1 MLYQDWVSG
10 VDACSA
16 QRVHWK
22 RYEVISQG
30 GVVDLFDSRF
40 LQKLEYLSLVSRR
53 AFRGQLLAHRRTKQ
67 LGSGIEFADH
77 RDYVAGDDYRY
88 LDWNVFARHGQLLLK
103 RFQEEADL
111 HVYLLLDCSRSMG
124 FGTPLKFDYARQIT
138 AALAYIAL
146 ADLDRVSVTAFAHE
160 PLATFPL
167 TRGKQRIVSLLRF
180 LDELHPVGHD
190 TDLRRVS
197 DALVHRAVRTGLTI
211 VISDFFD
218 PRGFQDGMDRLR
230 YHRHE
235 PQLIQLYD
243 ETEANPPLRGEL
255 ELMDV
260 ESETCRAVTVTERTL
275 RQYRRLFADFV
286 ESVRG
291 YARRH
296 GLACVQTPTNVPF
309 DELILQMMRISGNV
323 A

>member
-1 MLYQDWVSG
+1 V
-10 VDACSA
+10 
-16 QRVHWK
+16 
-22 RYEVISQG
+22 E
-30 GVVDLFDSRF
+30 LFDSRF

-67 LGSGIEFADH
+67 VGSGIEFADH

-111 HVYLLLDCSRSMG
+111 HVYLLLDCSRSMAC
-124 FGTPLKFDYARQIT
+124 GTPPKFDYARQIT

-146 ADLDRVSVTAFAHE
+146 ADLDRVSVIAFAHE
-160 PLATFPL
+160 LLATYPL

-180 LDELHPVGHD
+180 LNELRPVGHD
-190 TDLRRVS
+190 TDLQRVS
-197 DALVHRAVRTGLTI
+197 DAFVHRAARTGLTI

-218 PRGFQDGMDRLR
+218 PRGFQDGVDRLR

-235 PQLIQLYD
+235 PHLVQLYD
-243 ETEANPPLRGEL
+243 QDEANPQLRGEL
-255 ELMDV
+255 ELIDV
-260 ESETCRAVTVTERTL
+260 ESERRRAVTVSERSL
-275 RQYRRLFADFV
+275 RQYRRLFVDFL

-291 YARRH
+291 YARQQ
-296 GLACVQTPTNVPF
+296 GLACVQTTTDLPF
-309 DELILQMMRISGNV
+309 DELILRMMRVSGSV